1 MDINKKIR
9 IFKKPA
15 VFVKVKYLFIAFT
28 VLLTAM
34 AITAVMFLVMSFM
47 KVGDIEIIGTNPYDN
62 YEIIHATQLK
72 SSDNWSRVDTKALE
86 QKLLREMKYLKSVE
100 VEKKFPNKIVIR
112 IEPKFARWYMDF
124 EGVYYALDSD
134 MYVIE
139 EIKDVTG
146 VTKLILPNVRTALSD
161 EVPEF
166 GQSEIET
173 KETLK
178 IIHAISGNAAIS
190 SRLTV
195 VDVSDRTNIRLVVD
209 GKYDIVMGSSND
221 IAGKLA
227 CAVEMLGQEDVK
239 NSEFG
244 GEINVSSYTVLSYGS
259 FRKYTAPKK

>member
-15 VFVKVKYLFIAFT
+15 VFIKLKYFFIAFT
-28 VLLTAM
+28 VMLTAM
-34 AITAVMFLVMSFM
+34 AITAVMFVVMSFM
-47 KVGDIEIIGTNPYDN
+47 KVGEIEIVGDNPYDRFD
-62 YEIIHATQLK
+62 IIQATQLRG
-72 SSDNWSRVDTKALE
+72 SDNWSRVDTKALE
-86 QKLLREMKYLKSVE
+86 QKLLNEKKYLKSVE
-100 VEKKFPNKIVIR
+100 VKKKFPNKIVIKV
-112 IEPKFARWYMDF
+112 EPKFARWYMDF

-139 EIKDVTG
+139 EIEDVAG

-166 GQSEIET
+166 GQSETET

-178 IIHAISGNAAIS
+178 IIHAVGENPIIS

-209 GKYDIVMGSSND
+209 GKYDIVLGNSND
-221 IAGKLA
+221 IAGKLT
-227 CAVEMLGQEDVK
+227 CAVEMLGQEDIK
-239 NSEFG
+239 NSEHG
-244 GEINVSSYTVLSYGS
+244 GEINVSSYTVLSYGT
-259 FRKYTAPKK
+259 FRLYGTPKK

>member
-15 VFVKVKYLFIAFT
+15 VFIKLKYLFAAFT

-34 AITAVMFLVMSFM
+34 AITAVMFVIMSFM
-47 KVGDIEIIGTNPYDN
+47 KVGDIEIIGANPYDSF
-62 YEIIHATQLK
+62 EIIQATQLK

-86 QKLLREMKYLKSVE
+86 EKLLREKKYLKSVE
-100 VEKKFPNKIVIR
+100 VKKKFPNKIVIR
-112 IEPKFARWYMDF
+112 VEPKYARWYMDF
-124 EGVYYALDSD
+124 EGVYYALDDD
-134 MYVIE
+134 MYVID
-139 EIKDVTG
+139 EITDVKG

-173 KETLK
+173 KETVK
-178 IIHAISGNAAIS
+178 IIHTVSGNSAIS

-209 GKYDIVMGSSND
+209 GKYDIVLGSSND
-221 IAGKLA
+221 ISGKLA
-227 CAVEMLGQEDVK
+227 CAAEMLEQENVK
-239 NSEFG
+239 NSEYG
-244 GEINVSSYTVLSYGS
+244 GEINVSAYTALSYGS
-259 FRKYTAPKK
+259 FRPYTAPKK